1 MLSMKFIGTKAL
13 IDLYKR
19 KVSSSESLSTDTG
32 ISSGETVLLNAIL
45 EEARQEKSTEDELT
59 LLELIKK
66 SGDGLELALLFA
78 IYREKIIT
86 DPQFKDKEEVLSEI
100 DWVLRFLGVTEL
112 VLDRDQVLGLAEI
125 ID

>member
-1 MLSMKFIGTKAL
+1 MNVPDNSL
-13 IDLYKR
+13 DLYKR
-19 KVSSSESLSTDTG
+19 KVSSSESLFTDTG

-45 EEARQEKSTEDELT
+45 EEARQEKSVEDELT

-66 SGDGLELALLFA
+66 SGDGLELAFLFA

-100 DWVLRFLGVTEL
+100 DWVLKFLGVIEL